1 MNDMWFLLKK
11 LLEVWIQLNCIE
23 NVENKSTIPIVFINN
38 EESPAIDSYLFN
50 VLIKH
55 QLNEIINVIDRLS
68 NHIQF
73 I

>member
-55 QLNEIINVIDRLS
+55 QLKEIINVIDRLS